1 MKFRVAQAITVP
13 GGSLGPIEAPRGECY
28 TKGFPVAEIPSQP
41 SRTQEGEIS
50 VQIKVSSRHG
60 HLSEDAQAIIRSKAE
75 KLLHY
80 FQRIMMIEVVVD
92 LQDDERIVEFLL
104 SAEHKHDFVAHE
116 RNKDVMAAVD
126 LCLDKIEAQIRKYK
140 EKIQNHRKGNQH

>member
-1 MKFRVAQAITVP
+1 M
-13 GGSLGPIEAPRGECY
+13 
-28 TKGFPVAEIPSQP
+28 
-41 SRTQEGEIS
+41 
-50 VQIKVSSRHG
+50 QIKVSSRHG
-60 HLSEDAQAIIRSKAE
+60 HLSEDAQALIRSKAD

-92 LQDDERIVEFLL
+92 LQDDERLVEFLI

-126 LCLDKIEAQIRKYK
+126 LCLDKIEAQVRKYK
-140 EKIQNHRKGNQH
+140 EKIQDHRKGNHH